1 MKIFFV
7 LSLWVMSSATHS
19 QAATTDIGGGG
30 MPHCDSLCRLYATGN
45 SNTACTVTKTAVTP
59 TAYTR
64 NSTAGCGLGEVLV
77 ETVDK
82 NNNRTT
88 KCYDSLCA
96 SSGTEPLNGLI
107 CASAATIYCAKVV
120 GN

>member
-1 MKIFFV
+1 MGDAQRDPFPSGDDRYWWRRIHRVTVFV
-7 LSLWVMSSATHS
+7 GSTQLKL
-19 QAATTDIGGGG
+19 
-30 MPHCDSLCRLYATGN
+30 
-45 SNTACTVTKTAVTP
+45 NTACTVTKTAVTP